1 MVSTKSAVRTLVL
14 VSVAAAALLSA
25 QNQQGHPNYDRPE
38 GFVSDFAGA
47 IDTPSRVQAEDYLA
61 SLQRATGVQFA
72 VVAVPSTSGE
82 PIEDFANNLARK
94 WGVGQKGKNEGLL
107 MLLAIQDRKI
117 RVEVGYGLEAVLPDG
132 YVGSVQRMMRE
143 NLRAGKYGPAIVQA
157 VRTMGAKVAESK
169 GVQGFDAPQP
179 PRVDPNARRGRTR
192 TSHGLPWWVILV
204 AALFLL
210 PTIIA
215 FFREGGRNRGG
226 RWGGGGPYFGG
237 GGGFGGWSSGG
248 GGGGSDGGGFSGFGG
263 GDFGGGGASSDW

>member
-1 MVSTKSAVRTLVL
+1 MFSIKSTVR
-14 VSVAAAALLSA
+14 ALLLASTALLFAQQPA

-38 GFVSDFAGA
+38 GFVSDFAGV

-72 VVAVPSTSGE
+72 VVAVPTTGGE

-94 WGVGQKGKNEGLL
+94 WGIGQKGKNEGLL

-132 YVGSVQRMMRE
+132 YVGSVQRTMRE
-143 NLRAGKYGPAIVQA
+143 DLRGAKYGAAIVKA

-179 PRVDPNARRGRTR
+179 PRVEPGNRRGRSR
-192 TSHGLPWWVILV
+192 SGGGIPWWVIV
-204 AALFLL
+204 AAALFLL
-210 PTIIA
+210 PTILA
-215 FFREGGRNRGG
+215 FFKEGRRNRGG
-226 RWGGGGPYFGG
+226 RWGGGGPFFGG
-237 GGGFGGWSSGG
+237 GGGFGGWSS